1 MKIIDLDL
9 LVNDPIEFKIGGE
22 NYQVSTMPTTKFILE
37 MALLEDKMKKSKKN
51 EEQINLLDEM
61 VTKLFNQENEQ
72 VSKDFVSNKLSFS
85 QKKRIME
92 VYREMMNE
100 INSNPN

>member
-22 NYQVSTMPTTKFILE
+22 SYQVSTMPTTKFILE
-37 MALLEDKMKKSKKN
+37 MALLEDKMKNSKKN
-51 EEQINLLDEM
+51 EEQIGLLDEM
-61 VTKLFNQENEQ
+61 VMKLFNQENEQ
-72 VSKDFVSNKLSFS
+72 VSKEFVSSKLSFT
-85 QKKRIME
+85 QKKKIME
-92 VYREMMNE
+92 VYREMMND

>member
-1 MKIIDLDL
+1 MGIIDLDL
-9 LVNDPIEFKIGGE
+9 LVNDPIEFKIGGQK
-22 NYQVSTMPTTKFILE
+22 YQVSTMPTTKFILE

-51 EEQINLLDEM
+51 EEQIELLDEM
-61 VTKLFNQENEQ
+61 VLKLFNQENEQ
-72 VSKDFVSNKLSFS
+72 VTKEFVSTKLSFT
-85 QKKRIME
+85 QKKKIME